1 MHEMSEICVQARK
14 YAHEHY
20 GNLVFAEEPTYDH
33 FSQRYAVNLS
43 VHYPRLIVNDATNER
58 IINVLTLEKIC
69 QLHYNASGTMVN
81 PPNRGECLNGLNDAL
96 NLWNERIE
104 RIVTKAASNELAG
117 VQTVHHFLNPI
128 EVIMN
133 WIYHYNALKEEDIED
148 LTRTERFWDW
158 INLLKSLDILTLGD
172 GKFGLGNTGQGLR
185 ERSHGKD
192 ELVRNVISYVLSER
206 YSYLEEIMNI
216 KVLSTLIH
224 ANSCYYRY
232 CIDAD
237 RIVKKNPRSIHQQYE
252 KIYGKRSYIEFFN
265 SLMELS
271 KGRVIRYEKPYI
283 TANEEIFDRINSM
296 NIEPS
301 IAPPL
306 F

>member
-1 MHEMSEICVQARK
+1 MPDMSEIRHQARK
-14 YAHEHY
+14 YALEHY
-20 GNLVFAEEPTYDH
+20 GNLVYAEEPRYD
-33 FSQRYAVNLS
+33 SYLDKYTVNLS

-58 IINVLTLEKIC
+58 IINVLTLQKIC
-69 QLHYNASGTMVN
+69 QLHYNAGGAIVD
-81 PPNRGECLNGLNDAL
+81 PPKKEECLNGLNQSL

-133 WIYHYNALKEEDIED
+133 WIYHYNALSEEDIKD
-148 LTRTERFWDW
+148 LTRSERYWDW
-158 INLLKSLDILTLGD
+158 INLLKSLDIITLGE
-172 GKFGLGNTGQGLR
+172 GKFGLGSIGQGLR
-185 ERSHGKD
+185 EKSRGKD
-192 ELVRNVISYVLSER
+192 ELVRNVISHILYER

-252 KIYGKRSYIEFFN
+252 RIYGKRSYVEFFN

-271 KGRVIRYEKPYI
+271 KGRVIRYEKPYF
-283 TANEEIFDRINSM
+283 TANEEIFDRISSSK
-296 NIEPS
+296 IEPI
-301 IAPPL
+301 IAPP

>member
-1 MHEMSEICVQARK
+1 MSEIYRQARR
-14 YAHEHY
+14 YALENY
-20 GNLVFAEEPTYDH
+20 GNLVFAEEPRYDS
-33 FSQRYAVNLS
+33 FLEKYIVNLS
-43 VHYPRLIVNDATNER
+43 VHYPRLIVNDATDER
-58 IINVLTLEKIC
+58 IVNVLTLQKIC
-69 QLHYNASGTMVN
+69 QLHYNASGAIVH
-81 PPNRGECLNGLNDAL
+81 PPKRGDCLKGLNESL

-133 WIYHYNALKEEDIED
+133 WIYHYNALTDEDIED
-148 LTRTERFWDW
+148 LTRMERYWDW
-158 INLLKSLDILTLGD
+158 INLLKSLDILTQWE
-172 GKFGLGNTGQGLR
+172 GKFGLGSTGQGLR
-185 ERSHGKD
+185 EHSRGKD
-192 ELVRNVISYVLSER
+192 ELVRNVISYILSER

-237 RIVKKNPRSIHQQYE
+237 RVVKKNPRSIHEQYE
-252 KIYGKRSYIEFFN
+252 RIYGKRSYVEFFN

-271 KGRVIRYEKPYI
+271 KGRVIKYEKPFF
-283 TANEEIFDRINSM
+283 TANEEIFDRINLM
-296 NIEPS
+296 KIEPS
-301 IAPPL
+301 ISPP

>member
-1 MHEMSEICVQARK
+1 MSEIRLKARK
-14 YAHEHY
+14 YALDNY
-20 GNLVFAEEPTYDH
+20 GNLVYAEEPRYD
-33 FSQRYAVNLS
+33 SYLEKYIVNLS
-43 VHYPRLIVNDATNER
+43 VHYPRLIVNDATDER
-58 IINVLTLEKIC
+58 IVNVLTLQRIC
-69 QLHYNASGTMVN
+69 QLHYNAIGIIVN
-81 PPNRGECLNGLNDAL
+81 PPNREECLNGLNESL

-133 WIYHYNALKEEDIED
+133 WIYHYNALREEDIYD
-148 LTRTERFWDW
+148 LTRTERYWDW
-158 INLLKSLDILTLGD
+158 LNLLKSLDIITFGE
-172 GKFGLGNTGQGLR
+172 GKFGLGSTGQGLR
-185 ERSHGKD
+185 ERSHDKD
-192 ELVRNVISYVLSER
+192 ELIRNVVSHVLSER

-252 KIYGKRSYIEFFN
+252 KIYGKRSYVEFFN
-265 SLMELS
+265 SLMELT
-271 KGRVIRYEKPYI
+271 KGRVIRYEEPYI
-283 TANEEIFDRINSM
+283 TANEDVFNKINSM
-296 NIEPS
+296 KIEPLIS
-301 IAPPL
+301 PP